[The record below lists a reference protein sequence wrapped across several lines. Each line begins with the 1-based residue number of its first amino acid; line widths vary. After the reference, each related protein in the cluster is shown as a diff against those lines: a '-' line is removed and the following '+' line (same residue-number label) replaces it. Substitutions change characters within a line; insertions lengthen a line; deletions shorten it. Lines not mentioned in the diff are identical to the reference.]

1 MNKKS
6 RLRLTSWL
14 LAVVM
19 AISIASP
26 ALAVD
31 ASVVSESTPAAVN
44 ESTPD
49 NSVPESIPA
58 QGNDV
63 PTSTDPPEENQSA
76 ADSSSEPK
84 SESRPESESIPDS
97 TSAPDSESTPDS
109 SSAPESESMSDSDS
123 ASGSESTPD
132 SESTSSTESDSEAPA
147 FTPLGIA
154 EMFTHTEA
162 QPGDTVELYVRL
174 NRDDVAVTYQW
185 QVLDASPGELESPE
199 AIYSYG
205 EGEST
210 DYAFLL
216 DGMTEEELLAINP
229 DAVWPGIEMYY
240 AKKGKQARQRT
251 LSSEPIHIEN
261 GTPNYVL
268 NPEAQDI
275 EDTEIAW
282 RGIDGAT
289 DSTYPHVVTGD
300 EEDLSYRCVIT
311 VTDEAYLTEAAQT
324 ETQSGTAEAVME
336 EAAPESSAEA
346 VPDASASD
354 ARGRVLAMD
363 APVEEAASEEILI
376 SDSMYVD
383 IPVAPSE
390 DAPAMF
396 SAVTGSAQDVHL
408 SEDNQWLMGLTQHM
422 EYITAQA
429 YQEYGGEAAN
439 NPYWTKISGGA
450 RADGSKYAP
459 TSLVDNTQMEVLSA
473 WYGKT
478 VYVRVQGESGPGKAI
493 EIPAYTG
500 VDYQTGEKTL
510 YKSAIKVINAYVP
523 DTGMSFYNAFLRTA
537 LNDGWANNGCHITLD
552 AIPIDN
558 FNRVPTNYLTNAEG
572 DYVYDLVIVGAS
584 AYSEPDIS
592 GAAAWALA
600 DYIGEGYGF
609 LIGHDMMYGYAGV
622 NPNPYYEPDPSD
634 TTTPYY
640 VQNSKENGHWN
651 LNWLMGVNKLYTEA
665 SPYDAASM
673 ILNIGDFNDKST
685 MYGDDSGSS
694 TLRIKKKLEGDP
706 AANVTAR
713 CPTNWPYTAF
723 ADGTP
728 FEKGVTFAGTATHTN
743 QQMAFGTVWI
753 DYASNSITDIGG
765 GKLLETTVDGV
776 YGTNN
781 FYLTTNGNFGMSQ
794 IGHKSEN
801 INLAKLEECYLLAN
815 TVMYLSQRQQCQV
828 CQSEQGGNREIH
840 FVHRISSAEEL
851 QKLNDQDKYWFTHP
865 IDDCYMLTL
874 DITLPDDWEPIHG
887 FRGHFDA
894 DGHDVTLGANKAP
907 LFEQK
912 GTDPAA
918 WNLGEDKEHGTPTIS
933 ADGARTTGIAR
944 VVGYLKDLFRDSDTN
959 YAGWRVVVHGTDG
972 KGYEC
977 VTNNEGKYVVS
988 NLPCTGIMPASVYNT
1003 AGEEAEAGRVYTMSI
1018 DPGFWDT
1025 DVTRPLQL
1033 VAPGAQP
1040 VKDTSV
1046 YEAQTAVMAQG
1057 GAWLSNHV
1065 YTKDE
1070 VRWEYRDGDQWKPVS
1085 EDKFPGFSYTV
1096 EAGKKQDDF
1105 QFTRT
1110 ELTLPNV
1117 LDEWDGLHFRAVFS
1131 YQGQTVTTADNG
1143 VAVNGYNGILTVRRK
1158 MVVTNPDDQTIWVN
1172 DNAVF
1177 TSSCEALYSPEKDK
1191 NFAGRQ
1197 LSLVWQYRTSDAG
1210 EWKNVMDDV
1219 ELKKSASVKT
1229 DVTSTGS
1236 AVTPWKSTT
1245 TLTLKNCPES
1255 YTGLQ
1260 FRAVY
1265 SYVGGFGKTVAK
1277 NSAPANLTVR
1287 GPELSVRWITEQPGR
1302 DGMSDDN
1309 PLWLEQS
1316 THTTQDGAA
1325 VYTAE
1330 VSYNPG
1336 AADLANGGQPPKLSG
1351 QWKYHTYED
1360 QRLKVWNTNTVA
1372 DAVKLAGAKMT
1383 PNVTFGDPV
1392 YVEDREGVHIYR
1404 VTMTIS
1410 NIDEMF
1416 DAGQTRFYFSYH
1428 PTMVFSGETLTAATS
1443 DMPLCLDYIVN
1454 ANFGPGVQNDANN
1467 DGVQDSD
1474 VCLIDTEL
1482 GKQYSDWSFPNLTLR
1497 SGRSTFQ
1504 SMILMYDDRAHIDD
1518 HYGAGNPDYDK
1529 DDKLMFRDG
1538 GDGLSAINA
1547 KITINNPHYMMIT
1560 AKSNAGI
1567 SVEAMESWLR
1577 ANVQWRS
1584 YDPTAKPAKITVY
1597 VDVEN
1602 NLASKTNAVSRFFRS
1617 LLGAAPVIDAPGTVQ
1632 ENGTITFT
1640 SNAGYP
1646 AQWQMSE
1653 DGGKTFVDMPGE
1665 TQPYLV
1671 IDTAL
1676 PMMQGWQ
1683 YRVRNAS
1690 GDTSAPVTLQ
1700 ISNDIMLLPVQAGA
1714 STEWAFEAQ
1723 SGAVSQF
1730 GDASKQT
1737 ITLRNAAVTTGTPG
1751 FYASAK
1757 ITIPQEYVDA
1767 NATVDITYHLDSI
1780 DSPGGNICISA
1791 VQPGD
1796 SDWAYNPDRDRLVS
1810 SANAGQ
1816 TVTEHFTLSSQYVK
1830 NNEVA
1835 LTMWNNGRIV
1845 NEWAQ
1850 VTITQVKVNGVPM
1863 TPGGKPTLARTSHS
1877 GYDVADISACKEL
1890 PLPGGGQLTITA
1902 INKIYDGT
1910 ETVAKASIGSPV
1922 SPSVAQ
1928 QLLARATI
1936 AYSSGSST
1944 SGTASSGS
1952 GCIDAGKYTATVTLQ
1967 AADAQKYGIN
1977 QTASC
1982 TFQIAARPLHLYSYN
1997 NDRAYDGTD
2006 QGTIRNIQIK
2016 PFDDTAASGIVD
2028 RDKGKVTLSSASVS
2042 GGYKETIHQTA
2053 GQQIDMVRGGSL
2065 TLTGERAGNYRI
2077 STEDYTG
2084 AITPRGLTVH
2094 SLYQDPGD
2102 TGNNPRNV
2110 KVYDGT
2116 NEATITH
2123 ILLDGAVEGDDVIV
2137 AQDSIAGTYESSN
2150 AGETLTPD
2158 GTAQE
2163 NAENKLLEYKI
2174 TRTGE
2179 ISLDNNP
2186 YGDYEIKAEQYSG
2199 AIRRRTISAFVGN
2212 LTARYGDG
2220 LAEEPTAAAEY
2231 SAAEGGSGTQL
2242 QISALV
2248 ADDTLTLDADK
2259 SGFEYAPITAE
2270 TEAGYY
2276 PLEYVG
2282 LTEEN
2287 YPVLRNYII
2296 WYEPG
2301 SIAVTPRPLVISAG
2315 EYSMIYGDPLP
2326 EFAPAYNGFIN
2337 GDTPDSDLQGE
2348 PVFVTDATSTSDV
2361 GCYPVELSGLTANPN
2376 ANGAENYV
2384 VYLQPGTL
2392 DINRRPIIIEPDP
2405 DPDPD
2410 PAPVP
2415 ELRRVKT
2422 EKEADREAAAVG
2434 DIITYKITVNNIG
2447 SVELKDIPVRD
2458 TNDGA
2463 GRITAADGPGY
2474 TWNEDSG
2481 TWTIHRLPVGKSI
2494 TITYTYEVVEADDGK
2509 DITNVA
2515 VTTVPGTN
2523 PEDPDNPG
2531 HGIDPE
2537 KPIDPDAEYPSDEVI
2552 VPVDPDR
2559 EPDPDPDPVDGR
2571 SITIVKFTDTAFAAV
2586 GDTIGYGATVT
2597 NNGTVDL
2604 TNIRLEDVFANA
2616 SGPIT
2621 PVEGDGYVWEDG
2633 DALIPELAVGESV
2646 TVYFD
2651 YTVQADDAGK
2661 NLRNVVIASV
2671 PGENPPDPDAPDTG
2685 VNDPDAPV
2693 TPDVEYPSNEVVVP
2707 VDPAGGG
2714 VAAEPKVKIY
2724 GDSDPELTY
2733 TLTEEL
2739 IKPDD
2744 IWGELERVPG
2754 EAVGVYPILQ
2764 GTLESKNYDI
2774 TYVPAIFRILPAP
2787 LTVTVQD
2794 KTKVYGDANPTL
2806 TYTVTGFKFDETLES
2821 ATDNNVT
2828 VETPATLESGAGEY
2842 AIQASGLTFPAND
2855 QGNSNYYAVYVDGT
2869 LRITPALLTVTA
2881 QDKTKVYGAPNP
2893 KLTYTVTGWKLDDT
2907 LENATN
2913 NDVQLDTPVGL
2924 YTLVGEYPITPSG
2937 LTLPLNAQGKVNY
2950 DVQYVPGVFRVLP
2963 ITGLIDVFAPEAE
2976 AIVRGPDGNILTVT
2990 PKQFPKTGVTPSD
3003 VTEHEDGTLTAE
3015 FEGDSAPDEITY
3027 NGKTYSRTGEVTIDR
3042 ADGAPKEPESVVVE
3056 YSGLEEQ
3063 QVPQTYH
3070 VDNGSRSYDLS
3081 LSDVQFAAGAPQTL
3095 TIDYTDTATPTP
3107 PQVYVAE
3114 IDGVET
3120 TFTLASME
3128 QTSDYSWRDV
3138 DFTTVWYG
3146 RQLADFYLGKIQP
3159 DSPAIPF
3166 DSANPRYA
3174 GYEAVLLQY
3183 LGLDA
3188 DTYRIVDSEWRQLDE
3203 PWQNTLRHTGVYHA
3217 QRYAASWR
3225 ATYTTASGTYDAV
3238 ATYSALAEEA
3248 PAIATADYAE
3258 VRATPAS
3265 VLPIVVLSCLGV
3277 LFLAAVVVATLMI
3290 LRKRRQDDKPKT

>member
-26 ALAVD
+26 ALAAD
-31 ASVVSESTPAAVN
+31 ASVVSESTPAAVS

-63 PTSTDPPEENQSA
+63 PTSTDPPEENQGA

-84 SESRPESESIPDS
+84 SESTPESENIPDS
-97 TSAPDSESTPDS
+97 TSASDSESTPDS
-109 SSAPESESMSDSDS
+109 SSVPESESMSDSDS

-132 SESTSSTESDSEAPA
+132 SESDSLSESTSSTESGSETPA

-154 EMFTHTEA
+154 EMFTHAEA

-174 NRDDVAVTYQW
+174 NRDDVAATYQW
-185 QVLDASPGELESPE
+185 QVLDASPGEIESPE
-199 AIYSYG
+199 AMYPYG

-282 RGIDGAT
+282 RDIDGAT

-324 ETQSGTAEAVME
+324 ETESGTAEAVME
-336 EAAPESSAEA
+336 EAAPESAAEA

-354 ARGRVLAMD
+354 ARAQVQAMA
-363 APVEEAASEEILI
+363 APVKEAVAGETLI

-383 IPVAPSE
+383 IPAMPAE
-390 DAPAMF
+390 DAPALF
-396 SAVTGSAQDVHL
+396 SVVTGSAQDVHL
-408 SEDNQWLMGLTQHM
+408 SEDNQWLIGLTQHM

-450 RADGSKYAP
+450 RADGSKYVE
-459 TSLVDNTQMEVLSA
+459 TLLIDNNQMEVLSA
-473 WYGKT
+473 WYGRA

-500 VDYQTGEKTL
+500 VDYQTGAKTL
-510 YKSAIKVINAYVP
+510 YKSAVKIFNAWVP

-537 LNDGWANNGCHITLD
+537 LNDGWTDNGTHITVD
-552 AIPIDN
+552 TAPIDS
-558 FNRVPTNYLTNAEG
+558 FNRIPTNYLTNAEG
-572 DYVYDLVIVGAS
+572 DYIYDLVIVGAS
-584 AYSEPDIS
+584 AYNEPDIS

-622 NPNPYYEPDPSD
+622 NPNPYYEPDPND

-706 AANVTAR
+706 ATNVAAR
-713 CPTNWPYTAF
+713 CPTNWPYTQAH
-723 ADGTP
+723 DGVDFNVGDTVP
-728 FEKGVTFAGTATHTN
+728 GTATHTN

-753 DYASNSITDIGG
+753 DYASNSITGIGG

-801 INLAKLEECYLLAN
+801 INLAKLDECYLLAN

-865 IDDCYMLTL
+865 IDDCYMLTQ

-918 WNLGEDKEHGTPTIS
+918 WNLGEDKEQGTPTIS

-972 KGYEC
+972 KDYEC

-1245 TLTLKNCPES
+1245 TLTFKNCPES

-1265 SYVGGFGKTVAK
+1265 SYVGGFNKAVVK

-1287 GPELSVRWITEQPGR
+1287 GPELSVRWITEQPDR
-1302 DGMSDDN
+1302 AGMSDDN
-1309 PLWLEQS
+1309 PIWLNQT
-1316 THTTQDGAA
+1316 THTTQEGAA
-1325 VYTAE
+1325 AYTAE

-1360 QRLKVWNTNTVA
+1360 QRLKVWSADTVA
-1372 DAVKLAGAKMT
+1372 DAVKLAGATVT

-1428 PTMVFSGETLTAATS
+1428 PTLVFSGETLTAATS

-1577 ANVQWRS
+1577 ANVEWRS

-1602 NLASKTNAVSRFFRS
+1602 NLASKTNAVSQFFRS

-1737 ITLRNAAVTTGTPG
+1737 ITLRNAAATTGTPG

-1791 VQPGD
+1791 VQSGD

-1816 TVTEHFTLSSQYVK
+1816 TVTEHFTLSSQYIK

-1997 NDRAYDGTD
+1997 NDRVYDGTD

-2016 PFDDTAASGIVD
+2016 PFDATAASGIVD

-2123 ILLDGAVEGDDVIV
+2123 ILLDGVVEGDDVIV

-2220 LAEEPTAAAEY
+2220 VAEEPTAAAEY

-2361 GCYPVELSGLTANPN
+2361 GRYPVELSGLTPKPN
-2376 ANGAENYV
+2376 ANGADNYV

-2410 PAPVP
+2410 PSPVP

-2523 PEDPDNPG
+2523 PEDPNNPG

-2537 KPIDPDAEYPSDEVI
+2537 KPIDPDAEYPSDEVV

-2787 LTVTVQD
+2787 
-2794 KTKVYGDANPTL
+2794 
-2806 TYTVTGFKFDETLES
+2806 
-2821 ATDNNVT
+2821 
-2828 VETPATLESGAGEY
+2828 
-2842 AIQASGLTFPAND
+2842 
-2855 QGNSNYYAVYVDGT
+2855 
-2869 LRITPALLTVTA
+2869 LTVTA

-3258 VRATPAS
+3258 VRAAPAS
-3265 VLPIVVLSCLGV
+3265 VLPIVVLSCLGALLVALVIV
-3277 LFLAAVVVATLMI
+3277 LVLVI
-3290 LRKRRQDDKPKT
+3290 LKKRHRDSGESKQ

>member
-26 ALAVD
+26 ALAAD
-31 ASVVSESTPAAVN
+31 ASVVSESTPAAVS

-63 PTSTDPPEENQSA
+63 PTSTDPPEENQGA

-147 FTPLGIA
+147 FTPLEIT

-240 AKKGKQARQRT
+240 AEKGKQARQRT

-537 LNDGWANNGCHITLD
+537 LNDGWANNGCHIMLD

-622 NPNPYYEPDPSD
+622 NPN
-634 TTTPYY
+634 
-640 VQNSKENGHWN
+640 
-651 LNWLMGVNKLYTEA
+651 
-665 SPYDAASM
+665 
-673 ILNIGDFNDKST
+673 
-685 MYGDDSGSS
+685 
-694 TLRIKKKLEGDP
+694 
-706 AANVTAR
+706 
-713 CPTNWPYTAF
+713 PYTAF

-1003 AGEEAEAGRVYTMSI
+1003 AGVEVEAGRVYTMSI

-1070 VRWEYRDGDQWKPVS
+1070 VRWEYRDGNQWKPVS
-1085 EDKFPGFSYTV
+1085 EDKFPGYSYTV
-1096 EAGKKQDDF
+1096 EAGEKQDGF

-1131 YQGQTVTTADNG
+1131 YQGQTVTTADDG
-1143 VAVNGYNGILTVRRK
+1143 VAVSGYNGILTVRRK

-1302 DGMSDDN
+1302 DGMLLKES
-1309 PLWLEQS
+1309 
-1316 THTTQDGAA
+1316 
-1325 VYTAE
+1325 
-1330 VSYNPG
+1330 VSYG
-1336 AADLANGGQPPKLSG
+1336 
-1351 QWKYHTYED
+1351 
-1360 QRLKVWNTNTVA
+1360 
-1372 DAVKLAGAKMT
+1372 
-1383 PNVTFGDPV
+1383 
-1392 YVEDREGVHIYR
+1392 
-1404 VTMTIS
+1404 
-1410 NIDEMF
+1410 
-1416 DAGQTRFYFSYH
+1416 
-1428 PTMVFSGETLTAATS
+1428 
-1443 DMPLCLDYIVN
+1443 PLQ
-1454 ANFGPGVQNDANN
+1454 QN
-1467 DGVQDSD
+1467 
-1474 VCLIDTEL
+1474 
-1482 GKQYSDWSFPNLTLR
+1482 
-1497 SGRSTFQ
+1497 
-1504 SMILMYDDRAHIDD
+1504 
-1518 HYGAGNPDYDK
+1518 
-1529 DDKLMFRDG
+1529 
-1538 GDGLSAINA
+1538 
-1547 KITINNPHYMMIT
+1547 
-1560 AKSNAGI
+1560 
-1567 SVEAMESWLR
+1567 
-1577 ANVQWRS
+1577 
-1584 YDPTAKPAKITVY
+1584 
-1597 VDVEN
+1597 
-1602 NLASKTNAVSRFFRS
+1602 
-1617 LLGAAPVIDAPGTVQ
+1617 
-1632 ENGTITFT
+1632 
-1640 SNAGYP
+1640 
-1646 AQWQMSE
+1646 
-1653 DGGKTFVDMPGE
+1653 
-1665 TQPYLV
+1665 
-1671 IDTAL
+1671 
-1676 PMMQGWQ
+1676 
-1683 YRVRNAS
+1683 
-1690 GDTSAPVTLQ
+1690 
-1700 ISNDIMLLPVQAGA
+1700 
-1714 STEWAFEAQ
+1714 
-1723 SGAVSQF
+1723 
-1730 GDASKQT
+1730 
-1737 ITLRNAAVTTGTPG
+1737 
-1751 FYASAK
+1751 
-1757 ITIPQEYVDA
+1757 
-1767 NATVDITYHLDSI
+1767 
-1780 DSPGGNICISA
+1780 
-1791 VQPGD
+1791 
-1796 SDWAYNPDRDRLVS
+1796 
-1810 SANAGQ
+1810 
-1816 TVTEHFTLSSQYVK
+1816 
-1830 NNEVA
+1830 
-1835 LTMWNNGRIV
+1835 
-1845 NEWAQ
+1845 
-1850 VTITQVKVNGVPM
+1850 
-1863 TPGGKPTLARTSHS
+1863 
-1877 GYDVADISACKEL
+1877 
-1890 PLPGGGQLTITA
+1890 
-1902 INKIYDGT
+1902 
-1910 ETVAKASIGSPV
+1910 
-1922 SPSVAQ
+1922 
-1928 QLLARATI
+1928 
-1936 AYSSGSST
+1936 
-1944 SGTASSGS
+1944 
-1952 GCIDAGKYTATVTLQ
+1952 
-1967 AADAQKYGIN
+1967 
-1977 QTASC
+1977 
-1982 TFQIAARPLHLYSYN
+1982 
-1997 NDRAYDGTD
+1997 
-2006 QGTIRNIQIK
+2006 
-2016 PFDDTAASGIVD
+2016 
-2028 RDKGKVTLSSASVS
+2028 
-2042 GGYKETIHQTA
+2042 
-2053 GQQIDMVRGGSL
+2053 
-2065 TLTGERAGNYRI
+2065 
-2077 STEDYTG
+2077 
-2084 AITPRGLTVH
+2084 
-2094 SLYQDPGD
+2094 
-2102 TGNNPRNV
+2102 
-2110 KVYDGT
+2110 
-2116 NEATITH
+2116 
-2123 ILLDGAVEGDDVIV
+2123 
-2137 AQDSIAGTYESSN
+2137 
-2150 AGETLTPD
+2150 
-2158 GTAQE
+2158 
-2163 NAENKLLEYKI
+2163 
-2174 TRTGE
+2174 
-2179 ISLDNNP
+2179 
-2186 YGDYEIKAEQYSG
+2186 
-2199 AIRRRTISAFVGN
+2199 
-2212 LTARYGDG
+2212 
-2220 LAEEPTAAAEY
+2220 
-2231 SAAEGGSGTQL
+2231 
-2242 QISALV
+2242 
-2248 ADDTLTLDADK
+2248 
-2259 SGFEYAPITAE
+2259 
-2270 TEAGYY
+2270 
-2276 PLEYVG
+2276 
-2282 LTEEN
+2282 
-2287 YPVLRNYII
+2287 
-2296 WYEPG
+2296 
-2301 SIAVTPRPLVISAG
+2301 
-2315 EYSMIYGDPLP
+2315 
-2326 EFAPAYNGFIN
+2326 
-2337 GDTPDSDLQGE
+2337 
-2348 PVFVTDATSTSDV
+2348 
-2361 GCYPVELSGLTANPN
+2361 
-2376 ANGAENYV
+2376 
-2384 VYLQPGTL
+2384 
-2392 DINRRPIIIEPDP
+2392 
-2405 DPDPD
+2405 
-2410 PAPVP
+2410 
-2415 ELRRVKT
+2415 
-2422 EKEADREAAAVG
+2422 
-2434 DIITYKITVNNIG
+2434 
-2447 SVELKDIPVRD
+2447 
-2458 TNDGA
+2458 
-2463 GRITAADGPGY
+2463 
-2474 TWNEDSG
+2474 
-2481 TWTIHRLPVGKSI
+2481 
-2494 TITYTYEVVEADDGK
+2494 
-2509 DITNVA
+2509 
-2515 VTTVPGTN
+2515 
-2523 PEDPDNPG
+2523 
-2531 HGIDPE
+2531 
-2537 KPIDPDAEYPSDEVI
+2537 
-2552 VPVDPDR
+2552 
-2559 EPDPDPDPVDGR
+2559 
-2571 SITIVKFTDTAFAAV
+2571 
-2586 GDTIGYGATVT
+2586 
-2597 NNGTVDL
+2597 
-2604 TNIRLEDVFANA
+2604 
-2616 SGPIT
+2616 
-2621 PVEGDGYVWEDG
+2621 
-2633 DALIPELAVGESV
+2633 
-2646 TVYFD
+2646 
-2651 YTVQADDAGK
+2651 
-2661 NLRNVVIASV
+2661 
-2671 PGENPPDPDAPDTG
+2671 
-2685 VNDPDAPV
+2685 
-2693 TPDVEYPSNEVVVP
+2693 
-2707 VDPAGGG
+2707 
-2714 VAAEPKVKIY
+2714 
-2724 GDSDPELTY
+2724 
-2733 TLTEEL
+2733 
-2739 IKPDD
+2739 
-2744 IWGELERVPG
+2744 
-2754 EAVGVYPILQ
+2754 
-2764 GTLESKNYDI
+2764 
-2774 TYVPAIFRILPAP
+2774 
-2787 LTVTVQD
+2787 
-2794 KTKVYGDANPTL
+2794 
-2806 TYTVTGFKFDETLES
+2806 
-2821 ATDNNVT
+2821 
-2828 VETPATLESGAGEY
+2828 
-2842 AIQASGLTFPAND
+2842 
-2855 QGNSNYYAVYVDGT
+2855 
-2869 LRITPALLTVTA
+2869 
-2881 QDKTKVYGAPNP
+2881 
-2893 KLTYTVTGWKLDDT
+2893 
-2907 LENATN
+2907 
-2913 NDVQLDTPVGL
+2913 
-2924 YTLVGEYPITPSG
+2924 
-2937 LTLPLNAQGKVNY
+2937 
-2950 DVQYVPGVFRVLP
+2950 
-2963 ITGLIDVFAPEAE
+2963 
-2976 AIVRGPDGNILTVT
+2976 
-2990 PKQFPKTGVTPSD
+2990 
-3003 VTEHEDGTLTAE
+3003 
-3015 FEGDSAPDEITY
+3015 
-3027 NGKTYSRTGEVTIDR
+3027 
-3042 ADGAPKEPESVVVE
+3042 
-3056 YSGLEEQ
+3056 
-3063 QVPQTYH
+3063 
-3070 VDNGSRSYDLS
+3070 
-3081 LSDVQFAAGAPQTL
+3081 
-3095 TIDYTDTATPTP
+3095 
-3107 PQVYVAE
+3107 
-3114 IDGVET
+3114 
-3120 TFTLASME
+3120 
-3128 QTSDYSWRDV
+3128 
-3138 DFTTVWYG
+3138 
-3146 RQLADFYLGKIQP
+3146 
-3159 DSPAIPF
+3159 
-3166 DSANPRYA
+3166 
-3174 GYEAVLLQY
+3174 
-3183 LGLDA
+3183 
-3188 DTYRIVDSEWRQLDE
+3188 
-3203 PWQNTLRHTGVYHA
+3203 
-3217 QRYAASWR
+3217 
-3225 ATYTTASGTYDAV
+3225 
-3238 ATYSALAEEA
+3238 
-3248 PAIATADYAE
+3248 
-3258 VRATPAS
+3258 
-3265 VLPIVVLSCLGV
+3265 
-3277 LFLAAVVVATLMI
+3277 
-3290 LRKRRQDDKPKT
+3290 